1 MKAVLVDV
9 QLTTRLIVSDDETED
24 SIIEKAVYRLIQ
36 KIESGEWAESMQITD
51 DVECPYDPEFVI

>member
-9 QLTTRLIVSDDETED
+9 QLTTRLIVADDETED

-36 KIESGEWAESMQITD
+36 KIESGEWTESMQITD
-51 DVECPYDPEFVI
+51 DVECPYDPEFDI